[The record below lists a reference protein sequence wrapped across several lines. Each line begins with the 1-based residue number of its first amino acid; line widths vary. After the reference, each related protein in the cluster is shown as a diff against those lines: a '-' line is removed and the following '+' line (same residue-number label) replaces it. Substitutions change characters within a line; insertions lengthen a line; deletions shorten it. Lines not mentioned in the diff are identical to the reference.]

1 MNRRQFIKTSAAA
14 GLASASHPV
23 LSKQASPT
31 RRNVLVLGGTGFFGP
46 VIVDELLAQGH
57 AVTLFNRG
65 KSNPHLFP
73 NLPRIIGDRETADG
87 AGLVNLVADKQRWDW
102 VVDTWQGSSKAVID
116 TATLLADRTEQYQYV
131 STVSVYD
138 KWDKIGIDE
147 NEPLN
152 PLPSER
158 EEIISPNRYALRKT
172 FAELALREIM
182 PNRSVCFR
190 SHGMRGHRT
199 TAPRHEPYWQVK
211 VARGGDLVVP
221 ADTGHYQVTDMVS
234 LSRFMVHCGTKGIN
248 GEFNVA
254 YSPFLFKDFIE
265 HMVSE
270 LNSNVKLHWIPQQ
283 FLVDNDVKI
292 MRTTPAGR
300 YRFDITRAHD
310 AGLVNRPFEEL
321 LQDQLQGY
329 ELRNPNGD
337 FQFGKPDTR
346 TISTNREREIIRLW
360 QIHQGTYFSE
370 STKAKQI
377 ITSGYS

>member
-14 GLASASHPV
+14 GLTSASNPV
-23 LSKQASPT
+23 LSAHASPT
-31 RRNVLVLGGTGFFGP
+31 RKNVLVLGGTGFLGP

-65 KSNPHLFP
+65 ISNPHLFVD
-73 NLPRIIGDRETADG
+73 LPRIKGDRETADG
-87 AGLVNLVADKQRWDW
+87 SGLAKLAANKQRWDW

-138 KWDKIGIDE
+138 KWDKIGIE
-147 NEPLN
+147 ESEPLN

-158 EEIISPNRYALRKT
+158 EDIISPNRYALRKT

-221 ADTGHYQVTDMVS
+221 SDTGYYQVTDMVS
-234 LSRFMVHCGTKGIN
+234 LSRFMVHCGMKRIN
-248 GEFNVA
+248 GAFNVA
-254 YSPFLFKDFIE
+254 YTPFLFKDFIE
-265 HMVSE
+265 DMVAE
-270 LNSNVKLHWIPQQ
+270 LNSEVKLHWIPQQ
-283 FLVDNDVKI
+283 FLVDNDIKL

-300 YRFDITRAHD
+300 YRFSVAKAIE
-310 AGLVNRPFEEL
+310 AGLENRPFAEL
-321 LQDQLQGY
+321 LNDQLQGY
-329 ELRNPNGD
+329 NDRNPNDD
-337 FQFGKPDTR
+337 FTFGKPDTR
-346 TISTNREREIIRLW
+346 TISTERERELIALW
-360 QIHQGTYFSE
+360 QKQP
-370 STKAKQI
+370 ST
-377 ITSGYS
+377 G